1 MFPLRRLTNKLLSGW
16 PRREQAPG
24 AGAPATLAGA
34 AQEVALATL
43 APWRIKVRRKPGD
56 PEWLWGLYPG
66 RSLEGRGLRAWFQD
80 RVWLPLEGRRR
91 QEGS

>member
-34 AQEVALATL
+34 AQEIAL
-43 APWRIKVRRKPGD
+43 APWRFKVRRKPRD
-56 PEWLWGLYPG
+56 PERLQGLYPG
-66 RSLEGRGLRAWFQD
+66 RSLEGRGLRVWFQD